1 MGICRHSAARMD
13 IWPDV
18 SELGR
23 SDAQAMSIDT
33 PMRKQREPVTRLYDS
48 ACELLVAAQIL
59 GAATADR
66 DATPAVA
73 ATVGCI
79 DATLDA
85 LANAIGDMRR
95 ATVAAASRGDHPRQA
110 PAVLER
116 ELGALEDALR
126 EARFVCDRTRD
137 RTAPHLA
144 QLTLG

>member
-1 MGICRHSAARMD
+1 
-13 IWPDV
+13 
-18 SELGR
+18 
-23 SDAQAMSIDT
+23 MSIEA

-48 ACELLVAAQIL
+48 ACDLLFAAQSL
-59 GAATADR
+59 GAASADR
-66 DATPAVA
+66 DAIPAVA

-95 ATVAAASRGDHPRQA
+95 ATVVATSRGDHERHA

-126 EARFVCDRTRD
+126 NARSVCDRTRD
-137 RTAPHLA
+137 RTAPILA
-144 QLTLG
+144 QLTLD

>member
-1 MGICRHSAARMD
+1 MD

-18 SELGR
+18 SALAGR
-23 SDAQAMSIDT
+23 HAQAMPIEA

-48 ACELLVAAQIL
+48 ACELLFAAQNL
-59 GAATADR
+59 GAASADR

-79 DATLDA
+79 DATLDV

-95 ATVAAASRGDHPRQA
+95 ASVAEAARGDHERRA

-126 EARFVCDRTRD
+126 GARVVCDRTRD
-137 RTAPHLA
+137 RTAPILA